1 MTENTIKSIPVINA
15 VDGFNPAE
23 FTRNLPNEDG
33 TMSMYLDVKYR
44 LLWFRL
50 HRPDGKI
57 DTEII
62 HVDDKSAVVS
72 CKLYE
77 NKSDPAEQYIARSC
91 AQRFA
96 SQEKFGDRYPMY
108 FLCASFTF
116 CCFTIA

>member
-15 VDGFNPAE
+15 VDGFTPAE
-23 FTRNLPNEDG
+23 FTSNLPNEDG

-77 NKSDPAEQYIARSC
+77 NKDAHNITNGSC
-91 AQRFA
+91 RFCG
-96 SQEKFGDRYPMY
+96 SRHLYTLFPEEKEGA
-108 FLCASFTF
+108 CG
-116 CCFTIA
+116 